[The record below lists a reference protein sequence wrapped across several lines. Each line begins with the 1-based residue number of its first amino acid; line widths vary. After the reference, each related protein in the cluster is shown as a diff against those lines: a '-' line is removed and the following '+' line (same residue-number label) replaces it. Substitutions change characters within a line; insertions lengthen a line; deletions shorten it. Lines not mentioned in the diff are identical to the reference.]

1 MLHFECRTNEL
12 DNSNFVAIAFAHFF
26 ANSCGSHVHK
36 LVWEHAQARVFDVT
50 MILFHQLRTTFRHVD
65 QDRQLLTA
73 HCGVGRPTHVFT
85 FLDNEISMM
94 ILGVHAGEK
103 HAIICFI

>member
-1 MLHFECRTNEL
+1 M
-12 DNSNFVAIAFAHFF
+12 NSNGVEQRHARVHKRA
-26 ANSCGSHVHK
+26 GVHK

-73 HCGVGRPTHVFT
+73 HCGVARPTHVFT

-94 ILGVHAGEK
+94 ILGVHA
-103 HAIICFI
+103 